1 MSRAVCVACR
11 HEIDAAARLCP
22 YCGADPRTGEKLDT
36 HSVVQEVFQPRKIS
50 ATEGLIEYA
59 RQRQGLVIAAA
70 ILLAFLVLGGLH
82 QFISHR
88 NQTAVSDANAVP
100 LTDVAD
106 LNNQPEETTKP
117 LPMPEM
123 QFQYDGHPQTMRNF
137 VVEPGA
143 VPPPQEVIDQLNAQP
158 AARRTRAA
166 AAAAERAKIAEPQQ
180 QVEGTPQPPAA
191 QSPTETNPQPTP
203 QPPNQ

>member
-1 MSRAVCVACR
+1 MSSAVCVACR

-22 YCGADPRTGEKLDT
+22 YCGADPRTGEKVDT
-36 HSVVQEVFQPRKIS
+36 QAVMQEVFQPRKIS
-50 ATEGLIEYA
+50 ATEGLLEYA

-70 ILLAFLVLGGLH
+70 ILLGFLVLGGLH
-82 QFISHR
+82 QLISRR
-88 NQTAVSDANAVP
+88 NQALSDATAVP

-123 QFQYDGHPQTMRNF
+123 QLQYDGHPETMRNL

-143 VPPPQEVIDQLNAQP
+143 VPPPQEVIDQLNAQE
-158 AARRTRAA
+158 AARRARA
-166 AAAAERAKIAEPQQ
+166 AAAAERAKMAQ
-180 QVEGTPQPPAA
+180 QPPTAPL
-191 QSPTETNPQPTP
+191 PTETNPPPTQ